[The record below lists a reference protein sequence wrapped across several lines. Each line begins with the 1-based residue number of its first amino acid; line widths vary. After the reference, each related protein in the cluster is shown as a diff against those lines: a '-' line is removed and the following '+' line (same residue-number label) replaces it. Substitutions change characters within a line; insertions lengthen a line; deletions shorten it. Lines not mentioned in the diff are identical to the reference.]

1 MKEQPLPSLR
11 IAMLGQKHSFSREG
25 GVEVVAGALALR
37 MAMLGHS
44 VTLFDRSPRPQGLPF
59 PRLAG
64 LRLRQ
69 VPTLNRGGLAAFT
82 SSLAAAVRAAFGPYD
97 VVHFHAEGPAAV
109 CWIPKLAGKRVICT
123 IHGLDWQREKWGCLA
138 SAYIRLGEKTAVR
151 FADEIIVLNENT
163 RDYFRER
170 YGRET
175 CVVPNG
181 TSKAEKLPARMI
193 RQTWDLAP
201 DGFVLFVGRL
211 VPEKGLRLLLNAWRG
226 IETEKTLVIAGGGA
240 CSFLRELEA
249 IAGNNVLFTGP
260 VQGQI
265 LEELY
270 SNAYLFVLPSDL
282 EGMPLSLL
290 EAMSYANCCRGS
302 DIPSCRETAEDGALY
317 FAQGDEESLRAA
329 LQELL
334 DHPDAVMRWR
344 ETAASVISKKH
355 SWDEIAA

>member
-69 VPTLNRGGLAAFT
+69 VPTLK
-82 SSLAAAVRAAFGPYD
+82 
-97 VVHFHAEGPAAV
+97 EGPAAV

-290 EAMSYANCCRGS
+290 EAMSYANCCLVS